1 MKSINFEEHYVVDD
15 IQKETMKYMSSDSNG
30 VPMQTMLKG
39 LEQKSGFTNADDITK
54 HDERIKF
61 MDEHDVEM
69 QVLSYGNGAPSNL
82 EGERAIELCQQAND
96 TLAKYVNEHPDRFVG
111 FATLPINEP
120 QAAVEEFKR
129 CIKELGFKGALIM
142 GHPKNGFLDQDQYDD
157 LFATAEALN
166 VPIYLHP
173 SPVQSD
179 VYQAY
184 YKGNYSD
191 VTAATFAC
199 FGYGWHVDVGIH
211 AIHLVLS
218 GVFDRHP
225 NLNMIIGHWGEFV
238 PFFLER
244 MDDILF
250 ADHLEHP
257 ISYYFKNNF
266 YITPSGMLT
275 KPQFDLVKAE
285 VGVDRILYSA
295 DYPYVEPDK
304 LGTFLDELDLT
315 EEEKEKISYKN
326 GAKLLGLEK

>member
-1 MKSINFEEHYVVDD
+1 MKSINFEEHYVVED
-15 IQKETMKYMSSDSNG
+15 IQKETMKHMTSYPKG

-39 LEQKSGFTNADDITK
+39 LEEKSGFTDADEIK
-54 HDERIKF
+54 HHDARIQF
-61 MDEHDVEM
+61 MDKHDVEM

-82 EGERAIELCQQAND
+82 EGERAIELCKKAND
-96 TLAKYVNEHPDRFVG
+96 TLAQYINEHPDRFVG

-120 QAAVEEFKR
+120 KAAEEEFKR
-129 CIKELGFKGALIM
+129 CVKELGFKGALIM
-142 GHPKNGFLDQDQYDD
+142 GHPKSGFLDQDEYDVIFAVAED
-157 LFATAEALN
+157 LN
-166 VPIYLHP
+166 DPIYLHP

-295 DYPYVEPDK
+295 DYPYVEPEK

-326 GAKLLGLEK
+326 GAKLLGLE

>member
-1 MKSINFEEHYVVDD
+1 MKSINFEEHYVVED
-15 IQKETMKYMSSDSNG
+15 IQKETMKHMSADPKG
-30 VPMQTMLKG
+30 VPMKTMLEG
-39 LEQKSGFTNADDITK
+39 LEQKSGFTDADEISH
-54 HDERIKF
+54 HDKRIEF
-61 MDEHDVEM
+61 MDKHDVEM

-82 EGERAIELCQQAND
+82 EGQRAIDLCKKAND
-96 TLAKYVNEHPDRFVG
+96 TLAEYIEKYPERFVG

-120 QAAVEEFKR
+120 EATVEEFKR
-129 CIKELGFKGALIM
+129 CINDLGFKGALIM
-142 GHPKNGFLDQDQYDD
+142 GHPKNGFLDQDAYEP
-157 LFATAEALN
+157 LFAAAEALN
-166 VPIYLHP
+166 APIYLHP

-184 YKGNYSD
+184 YKGNYPD

-225 NLNMIIGHWGEFV
+225 NLNIIIGHWGEFV

-244 MDDILF
+244 MDSILF
-250 ADHLEHP
+250 ADHLQHP
-257 ISYYFKNNF
+257 ISHYFKNNF

-285 VGVDRILYSA
+285 VGIDRILYSA
-295 DYPYVEPDK
+295 DYPYVEPEQ
-304 LGTFLDELDLT
+304 LGTFLSELGLT
-315 EEEKEKISYKN
+315 EGEQEKISYTN
-326 GAKLLGLEK
+326 GAKLLGLDK